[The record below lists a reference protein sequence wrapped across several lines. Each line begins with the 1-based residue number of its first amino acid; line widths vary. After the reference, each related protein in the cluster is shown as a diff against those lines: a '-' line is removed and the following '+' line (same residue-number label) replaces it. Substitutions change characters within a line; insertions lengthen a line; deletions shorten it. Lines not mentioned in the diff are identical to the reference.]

1 MLIASLKLITSLVN
15 YLHDKLI
22 LLTRSLGFQLNDK
35 QLHFWVVGLIGI
47 LFFLVVN
54 KIFERIARYS
64 IRLISFIY
72 TFTVLVIV
80 VFAIEIEQK
89 ITGHGNMEFLDIV
102 QGLWGFLIAF
112 FLYLIIRMLFLGIKK
127 LIYRHTPN

>member
-1 MLIASLKLITSLVN
+1 MLITSLKLITSFVN

-22 LLTRSLGFQLNDK
+22 LVTRLLGFQLNDE
-35 QLHFWVVGLIGI
+35 QLHFWVIGLIGI

-54 KIFERIARYS
+54 KLFIKIARHS

-72 TFTVLVIV
+72 TFTVLIVV

-89 ITGHGNMEFLDIV
+89 ITGHGNMEFSDIV
-102 QGLWGFLIAF
+102 EGLRGFIVAFLI
-112 FLYLIIRMLFLGIKK
+112 YMLIRLLILGIQKVV
-127 LIYRHTPN
+127 YRLKH